1 MTTETTTAETKASG
15 NTMRLIIIGALVV
28 GAFFGA
34 YRIASAV
41 SGRSAG
47 AAGST
52 GVAAGSPTGAGGAAG
67 SDAPACACC
76 GTGQPTANGVSG
88 DEVAGA
94 ATVTGDVQTI
104 AVDLSTGVYAP
115 NVITLKAGVPAEIT
129 FGQSSGCTAVVQ
141 SKDLGF
147 QEDLTAGPKTVKLG
161 ALEPGTY
168 AFSCGMEMV
177 FGKIVVE

>member
-1 MTTETTTAETKASG
+1 MSSDT
-15 NTMRLIIIGALVV
+15 NTSANNGVRLAIIGFLIV

-41 SGRSAG
+41 NQAKGTDSA
-47 AAGST
+47 
-52 GVAAGSPTGAGGAAG
+52 AGGARTVIGG
-67 SDAPACACC
+67 SAEASESTPACACC
-76 GTGQPTANGVSG
+76 GSGQPTEGGITGAESEGTAI
-88 DEVAGA
+88 VAGN
-94 ATVTGDVQTI
+94 VQTI
-104 AVDLSTGVYAP
+104 AVDLTTGVYAP
-115 NVITLKAGVPAEIT
+115 NVIKLKAGVPAEIT

-147 QEDLTAGPKTVKLG
+147 SEDLTAGPKTVKIG

-177 FGKIVVE
+177 YGKVLVE